1 MIQAYDAATDAASA
15 GIIIACDERAY
26 TRIGADDSSGGQRW
40 SDFHALLEEDIHF
53 FSGHAHVIHRFN
65 GDSVAGC
72 TDYAHCVVGH
82 QDVGIGWLAAAVNDH
97 VVDAVTKNKQC
108 TTGGE
113 HRDVH
118 SSLLCDALSPYAG
131 SVDYHTTMHFDVFA
145 IALVEQFDTLD
156 AVLVHNHALH
166 LVVVECLGAMQ
177 AGVEQVGN
185 SQAEGVDRRVRD
197 ANGTNQVGIH
207 GGLDEARLLRVDNV
221 SSDSSVFARF
231 HKGLL
236 VLQVVL
242 GKGDEQ
248 AVGFLHAM
256 AGDAPQYHVFTDAFA
271 GTFTVGHSIART
283 AVHETVVAPC
293 GTCAVVVALHEQD
306 AQAAQCAI
314 SCGAG
319 AGRATSND
327 DHIIFFLVNIA
338 CYHETEV
345 FKVAKLII
353 ISISIR

>member
-1 MIQAYDAATDAASA
+1 MRRA
-15 GIIIACDERAY
+15 GWRL
-26 TRIGADDSSGGQRW
+26 R
-40 SDFHALLEEDIHF
+40 
-53 FSGHAHVIHRFN
+53 
-65 GDSVAGC
+65 
-72 TDYAHCVVGH
+72 
-82 QDVGIGWLAAAVNDH
+82 
-97 VVDAVTKNKQC
+97 VD
-108 TTGGE
+108 
-113 HRDVH
+113 
-118 SSLLCDALSPYAG
+118 
-131 SVDYHTTMHFDVFA
+131 
-145 IALVEQFDTLD
+145 
-156 AVLVHNHALH
+156 
-166 LVVVECLGAMQ
+166 
-177 AGVEQVGN
+177 
-185 SQAEGVDRRVRD
+185 
-197 ANGTNQVGIH
+197 
-207 GGLDEARLLRVDNV
+207 GGLYAARLLRVDNV

-248 AVGFLHAM
+248 AVGFL
-256 AGDAPQYHVFTDAFA
+256 DAVARDTPENHVLADAFA

-319 AGRATSND
+319 ASRATSND